1 MYINLFTLRNIAQK
15 LDVSDA
21 QNMKKKQLFLAILD
35 KLDIKMNTPISL
47 PPRKVEMIN
56 ILTAKVL
63 NFNSTYEAG
72 KYFNKSNSSFC
83 KKMNKGGGVIGGYHL
98 LSDRVDE
105 KESDS
110 NDENPGL
117 LGDETDN
124 VFDSVENP

>member
-1 MYINLFTLRNIAQK
+1 MYLNLFTLRNIAQK

-47 PPRKVEMIN
+47 SPRKVEMIN

-63 NFNSTYEAG
+63 NFNSTYKAG

-83 KKMNKGGGVIGGYHL
+83 KKNEQRGWSY
-98 LSDRVDE
+98 RW
-105 KESDS
+105 
-110 NDENPGL
+110 
-117 LGDETDN
+117 
-124 VFDSVENP
+124 

>member
-56 ILTAKVL
+56 ISTAKVL
-63 NFNSTYEAG
+63 KFNST
-72 KYFNKSNSSFC
+72 
-83 KKMNKGGGVIGGYHL
+83 L
-98 LSDRVDE
+98 
-105 KESDS
+105 
-110 NDENPGL
+110 
-117 LGDETDN
+117 
-124 VFDSVENP
+124 